1 MRYGIYYAYWEKQW
15 GVDYLPYIGR
25 AARLGFDILEISCA
39 SLAEMPA
46 ARQKALKD
54 AADDAGIALTG
65 GYGPRAIENIAS
77 ADPAIAANCF
87 DFWAKT
93 FPVLRTLGVAQVGGG
108 LYSYWPV
115 DYTKPVDKAADL
127 ERSAANMKRLAAL
140 AEDYGITL
148 CMEVLNRHEG
158 YLLNTAAEGL
168 AYVEAVGEPNVKVML
183 DTYHMNFEEDS
194 FEEAIRTAGARLGH
208 VHVGECNRRLP
219 RAEGRMPWASIGK
232 TLRDIEYGGTV
243 VMEPFVLTGGQ
254 VGRDI
259 RVWRDLSGGAD
270 AEKLDEEARESLA
283 FLKTMFEGG
292 RKE

>member
-127 ERSAANMKRLAAL
+127 ERSAANMRRLAAL

-148 CMEVLNRHEG
+148 CM
-158 YLLNTAAEGL
+158 
-168 AYVEAVGEPNVKVML
+168 
-183 DTYHMNFEEDS
+183 
-194 FEEAIRTAGARLGH
+194 
-208 VHVGECNRRLP
+208 
-219 RAEGRMPWASIGK
+219 
-232 TLRDIEYGGTV
+232 
-243 VMEPFVLTGGQ
+243 
-254 VGRDI
+254 
-259 RVWRDLSGGAD
+259 
-270 AEKLDEEARESLA
+270 
-283 FLKTMFEGG
+283 
-292 RKE
+292 